1 MRILGA
7 LVAGGRASRFGS
19 DKALAQLAA
28 RPLIAWAAEV
38 VAPFVAETV
47 VCGRGWGGLASVADV
62 PGPDLGPL
70 GGLAGALA
78 HAEAHGFE
86 AVVSIGCDMPWVP
99 DGLVAA
105 LVAAR
110 PAWCGDAPVLGCWPS
125 SLARPLRAHLEDSGD
140 RSVRRWGA
148 SVGGVAVAS
157 PVPLPNLNTPEALA
171 AFAATFSSPL
181 PFVRPEPGE
190 GWPSLT
196 TDGVGRDSRPGFD
209 RLSPNGAR

>member
-1 MRILGA
+1 MRLLGA

-19 DKALAQLAA
+19 DKALALLAG
-28 RPLIAWAAEV
+28 RPLIAWAADV
-38 VAPFVAETV
+38 VAPYCAGTV
-47 VCGRGWGGLASVADV
+47 VCGREWGGLVSVADV
-62 PGPDLGPL
+62 PLTDLGPL
-70 GGLAGALA
+70 GGLAGALGY
-78 HAEAHGFE
+78 AEAHGFD

-125 SLARPLRAHLEDSGD
+125 SLAQPLRAHLESSGD

-157 PVPLPNLNTPEALA
+157 PSSLPNLNTPGDLANYATTLISPALCRNPR
-171 AFAATFSSPL
+171 S
-181 PFVRPEPGE
+181 RE
-190 GWPSLT
+190 GVPRRKVDT
-196 TDGVGRDSRPGFD
+196 GTGP
-209 RLSPNGAR
+209 A